1 MVENLLDNTQ
11 EIISVSE
18 INRRAKSI
26 LEENFPFVWI
36 QGEVSNFFSAA
47 SGHWYFSLKDE
58 SSEIRCAMFA
68 NKSHRITFEPKD
80 GDHLVLN
87 GTLSIF
93 EGRGQYQIIVE
104 HIELAGE
111 GALLKAFEE
120 LKKKLLTEGLFD
132 DSLKKKLPSYPRS
145 IAVVTSPDG
154 AVIQDIINVLSRRSP
169 FFSLTVVPTLVQGE
183 KAAPLIC
190 EALNKASNL
199 ENIDLI
205 ILARGGGSIEDLWAF
220 NNEEVARTIVSCP
233 IPLVSAVGHET
244 DFTISDFVADIRAP
258 TPSIAA
264 EIISQPYSELKEILE
279 GYQSYLLKSVESQ
292 FDSQKTRITNLIK
305 RIRHPGDKLRE
316 IGQKVDYLET
326 ALIQEM
332 HQKVSF
338 KKNQLNLSQL
348 SLQQNSPQNKV
359 KEAKVYL
366 QNASKDLL
374 KAFNLKIERK
384 RKLLGELVATIEAV
398 SPLSVLARGY
408 SIISTEP
415 EGKILSSSDQVEI
428 GQTISAVL
436 NKGSIKAEVKSKDK
450 DEN

>member
-68 NKSHRITFEPKD
+68 NKSHRITFEPKN

-169 FFSLTVVPTLVQGE
+169 FFNLTVVPTLVQGE

-190 EALNKASNL
+190 EALNKASDL

-220 NNEEVARTIVSCP
+220 NNEKVARAIVNCP

-264 EIISQPYSELKEILE
+264 EIISQPYSELKETLE

-292 FDSQKTRITNLIK
+292 FDSQRTRITNLIK

-415 EGKILSSSDQVEI
+415 DGKILSSSDQVKI

>member
-169 FFSLTVVPTLVQGE
+169 FFNLTVVPTLVQGE

-190 EALNKASNL
+190 EALDKASNL

-220 NNEEVARTIVSCP
+220 NNEEVARAIVNCP

-264 EIISQPYSELKEILE
+264 EIISQPYSELKETLE

-292 FDSQKTRITNLIK
+292 IDSQRTHITNLIK

-338 KKNQLNLSQL
+338 KKNQLNLTQL

-415 EGKILSSSDQVEI
+415 EGKILSSSDQVKI

>member
-169 FFSLTVVPTLVQGE
+169 YFNLIVVPTLVQGE

-190 EALNKASNL
+190 EALNKASDL

-220 NNEEVARTIVSCP
+220 NNEEVARAIVNCP

-264 EIISQPYSELKEILE
+264 EIISQPYSELKETLE
-279 GYQSYLLKSVESQ
+279 GYQGYLLKSVESQ
-292 FDSQKTRITNLIK
+292 FDSQRTHITNLIK

-316 IGQKVDYLET
+316 IGQRVDYLET

-338 KKNQLNLSQL
+338 KKNQLNLTQL

-374 KAFNLKIERK
+374 KAFQLKIERK

-415 EGKILSSSDQVEI
+415 EGKILSSSNQVKI

>member
-1 MVENLLDNTQ
+1 MVENQLDNTQ

-18 INRRAKSI
+18 INKRAKSI

-58 SSEIRCAMFA
+58 TSEIRCAMFT
-68 NKSHRITFEPKD
+68 NKNHHITFEPKD

-120 LKKKLLTEGLFD
+120 LKKKLQLEGLFD
-132 DSLKKKLPSYPRS
+132 DSIKRQLPAYPKN

-154 AVIQDIINVLSRRSP
+154 AVIQDIINVLDRRSP
-169 FFSLTVVPTLVQGE
+169 FLDLTVVPTLVQGE

-190 EALNKASNL
+190 DALNKVGKL
-199 ENIDLI
+199 KNIDVV

-220 NNEEVARTIVSCP
+220 NNEEVARTIVNCP
-233 IPLVSAVGHET
+233 TPIISAVGHET
-244 DFTISDFVADIRAP
+244 DFTISDFVSDLRAP
-258 TPSIAA
+258 TPSVAA
-264 EIISQPYSELKEILE
+264 EIISQPYSELIETLE
-279 GYQSYLLKSVESQ
+279 GYQNYISRSVISQ
-292 FDSQKTRITNLIK
+292 IDLQRTQITNLIK

-316 IGQKVDYLET
+316 ISQKLDYVET
-326 ALIQEM
+326 ALIQNINQEI
-332 HQKVSF
+332 SF
-338 KKNQLNLSQL
+338 KKNGLNLKDL

-366 QNASKDLL
+366 QNSSKDLL
-374 KAFNLKIERK
+374 KALKLEIERK
-384 RKLLGELVATIEAV
+384 SKVLAEIVATLQAV
-398 SPLSVLARGY
+398 SPLSVLSRGY

-415 EGKILSSSDQVEI
+415 DGKILSSSNQVEI
-428 GQTISAVL
+428 GQTISAIL
-436 NKGSIKAEVKSKDK
+436 SKGRIKAEIKSKD
-450 DEN
+450 ENEK

>member
-120 LKKKLLTEGLFD
+120 LKKKLLKEGLFD

-169 FFSLTVVPTLVQGE
+169 FFNLTVVPTLVQGE

-220 NNEEVARTIVSCP
+220 NNEEVARAIVNCP
-233 IPLVSAVGHET
+233 VPLVSAVGHET

-264 EIISQPYSELKEILE
+264 EIISQPYSELKETLE
-279 GYQSYLLKSVESQ
+279 AYQSYLLKSVKSQ
-292 FDSQKTRITNLIK
+292 FDSQRTHITHLIK

-316 IGQKVDYLET
+316 IGQRVDYLET

-332 HQKVSF
+332 NQKVSF
-338 KKNQLNLSQL
+338 KKNQLNLTQL
-348 SLQQNSPQNKV
+348 SLQQNSPQSKV

-366 QNASKDLL
+366 QNSSKDLL
-374 KAFNLKIERK
+374 KAFQLKIERK

-415 EGKILSSSDQVEI
+415 EGKILSSSNQVKI

-436 NKGSIKAEVKSKDK
+436 NKGRIKAEVKSKDQ

>member
-169 FFSLTVVPTLVQGE
+169 FFNLTVVPTLVQGE

-220 NNEEVARTIVSCP
+220 NNEEVARAIVNCP

-264 EIISQPYSELKEILE
+264 EIISQPYSELKETLE

-292 FDSQKTRITNLIK
+292 FDSQRTRITNLIK

-338 KKNQLNLSQL
+338 KKNQLNLTQL

-374 KAFNLKIERK
+374 KAFKLKVERK

-415 EGKILSSSDQVEI
+415 EGKILSSSNQVKI

>member
-1 MVENLLDNTQ
+1 
-11 EIISVSE
+11 
-18 INRRAKSI
+18 
-26 LEENFPFVWI
+26 
-36 QGEVSNFFSAA
+36 
-47 SGHWYFSLKDE
+47 
-58 SSEIRCAMFA
+58 
-68 NKSHRITFEPKD
+68 
-80 GDHLVLN
+80 
-87 GTLSIF
+87 
-93 EGRGQYQIIVE
+93 
-104 HIELAGE
+104 LAGE

-132 DSLKKKLPSYPRS
+132 DSLKKKLPSYPRN

-169 FFSLTVVPTLVQGE
+169 FFNLTVVPTLVQGE

-220 NNEEVARTIVSCP
+220 NNEEVARAIVNCP

-264 EIISQPYSELKEILE
+264 EIISQPYSELKETLE

-292 FDSQKTRITNLIK
+292 FDSQRTRITNLIK

-326 ALIQEM
+326 TLIQEM
-332 HQKVSF
+332 HQKVSL
-338 KKNQLNLSQL
+338 KKNQLNLTQL

-374 KAFNLKIERK
+374 KAFQLKIERK

-415 EGKILSSSDQVEI
+415 EGKILSSSNQVKI

-436 NKGSIKAEVKSKDK
+436 NKGRIKAEVKSKDK

>member
-132 DSLKKKLPSYPRS
+132 DSLKKKLPSYPRN

-169 FFSLTVVPTLVQGE
+169 FFNLTVVPTLVQGE

-220 NNEEVARTIVSCP
+220 NNEEVARAIVNCP
-233 IPLVSAVGHET
+233 VPLVSAVGHET

-264 EIISQPYSELKEILE
+264 EIISQPYSELKETLE

-292 FDSQKTRITNLIK
+292 FDSQRTRITNLIK

-338 KKNQLNLSQL
+338 KENQLNLSQL

-408 SIISTEP
+408 SIISIEP
-415 EGKILSSSDQVEI
+415 EGKILSSSNQVKI

-436 NKGSIKAEVKSKDK
+436 NKGSIRAEIKSKDK

>member
-169 FFSLTVVPTLVQGE
+169 FFNLTVVPTLVQGE

-220 NNEEVARTIVSCP
+220 NNEEVARAIVNCP

-264 EIISQPYSELKEILE
+264 EIISQPYSELKETLE
-279 GYQSYLLKSVESQ
+279 GYQGYLLKSVEYQ
-292 FDSQKTRITNLIK
+292 FDSQRTRITNLIK

-338 KKNQLNLSQL
+338 KKNQLNLTQL

-374 KAFNLKIERK
+374 KAFKLKIERK

-415 EGKILSSSDQVEI
+415 EGKILSSSNQVKI

>member
-169 FFSLTVVPTLVQGE
+169 FFDLTVVPTLVQGE

-199 ENIDLI
+199 ESIDLI

-220 NNEEVARTIVSCP
+220 NNEEVARAIVNCP

-264 EIISQPYSELKEILE
+264 EIISQPYSELKETLE

-292 FDSQKTRITNLIK
+292 FNLQRTRITNLIK

-338 KKNQLNLSQL
+338 KKNQLNLTQL

-359 KEAKVYL
+359 KEAKVYV
-366 QNASKDLL
+366 QNTSKDLL
-374 KAFNLKIERK
+374 KAFKLKIERK

-415 EGKILSSSDQVEI
+415 EGKILSSSNQVKI

>member
-169 FFSLTVVPTLVQGE
+169 FFNLTVVPTLVQGE

-220 NNEEVARTIVSCP
+220 NNEEVARAIVNCP
-233 IPLVSAVGHET
+233 IPLVSAIGHET

-264 EIISQPYSELKEILE
+264 EIISQPYSELKETLE

-292 FDSQKTRITNLIK
+292 FDSQRTRITNLIK

>member
-1 MVENLLDNTQ
+1 MVENQLDNTQ

-18 INRRAKSI
+18 MNKRAKSI

-58 SSEIRCAMFA
+58 SSEIRCAMFT
-68 NKSHRITFEPKD
+68 NKNHHITFEPKD

-120 LKKKLLTEGLFD
+120 LKKKLQLEGLFD
-132 DSLKKKLPSYPRS
+132 DSIKRQLPAYPKN

-154 AVIQDIINVLSRRSP
+154 AVIQDIINVLDRRSP
-169 FFSLTVVPTLVQGE
+169 FLDLTVVPTLVQGE

-190 EALNKASNL
+190 DALNKVGKL
-199 ENIDLI
+199 KKVDVV

-220 NNEEVARTIVSCP
+220 NNEEVARAIVNCP
-233 IPLVSAVGHET
+233 TPIISAVGHET
-244 DFTISDFVADIRAP
+244 DFTISDFVSDLRAP

-264 EIISQPYSELKEILE
+264 EIISQPYSELIETLE
-279 GYQSYLLKSVESQ
+279 GYQNYISRSVISQ
-292 FDSQKTRITNLIK
+292 IDLQRTQITNLIK

-316 IGQKVDYLET
+316 ISQKLDYVET
-326 ALIQEM
+326 ALIQNINQEI
-332 HQKVSF
+332 SF
-338 KKNQLNLSQL
+338 KKNGLNLKDL
-348 SLQQNSPQNKV
+348 SLQQNSPQNKI

-374 KAFNLKIERK
+374 KALKLEIERK
-384 RKLLGELVATIEAV
+384 STVLAEIVATLQAV
-398 SPLSVLARGY
+398 SPLSVLSRGY

-415 EGKILSSSDQVEI
+415 DGKILSSSNQVEI
-428 GQTISAVL
+428 GQTISAIL
-436 NKGSIKAEVKSKDK
+436 SKGSIKAEIKSKD
-450 DEN
+450 ENEK

>member
-18 INRRAKSI
+18 INKRAKTI

-58 SSEIRCAMFA
+58 FSEIRCAMFS
-68 NKSHRITFEPKD
+68 NKNSQITFEPKD
-80 GDHLVLN
+80 GDHLILN

-120 LKKKLLTEGLFD
+120 LKKKLLSEGLFD
-132 DSLKKKLPSYPRS
+132 DSTKKELPSYPKN
-145 IAVVTSPDG
+145 IVVVTSPDG
-154 AVIQDIINVLSRRSP
+154 AVIQDIINVLKRKSP
-169 FFSLTVVPTLVQGE
+169 FFNLIIMPTLVQGE

-190 EALNKASNL
+190 EALSKVSNL
-199 ENIDLI
+199 KNIDLI

-220 NNEEVARTIVSCP
+220 NNEEVARTIANCS
-233 IPLVSAVGHET
+233 IPLVSAIGHET
-244 DFTISDFVADIRAP
+244 DFTISDFVADVRAP

-264 EIISQPYSELKEILE
+264 EIIGQPYSELRDTLDNYQNYILR
-279 GYQSYLLKSVESQ
+279 SIESL
-292 FDSQKTRITNLIK
+292 FDSQFKIISNLAK

-316 IGQKVDYLET
+316 LNQKVDYLET
-326 ALIQEM
+326 AIMQNINQEM
-332 HQKVSF
+332 SY
-338 KKNQLNLSQL
+338 KKNNLNLTKL
-348 SLQQNSPQNKV
+348 SLQQSSPKNKI
-359 KEAKVYL
+359 KETKANL
-366 QNASKDLL
+366 QNFSKDLFKIL
-374 KAFNLKIERK
+374 KISIERK
-384 RKLLGELVATIEAV
+384 NRLLGELVATIQAV

-408 SIISTEP
+408 SILSIEP
-415 EGKILSSSDQVEI
+415 DGKILSSSNQVKV
-428 GQTISAVL
+428 GQTIFAVL
-436 NKGSIKAEVKSKDK
+436 NEGNIRAEVKSKDK
-450 DEN
+450 NGK

>member
-169 FFSLTVVPTLVQGE
+169 FFNLTVVPTLVQGE

-264 EIISQPYSELKEILE
+264 EIISQPYSELKETLE
-279 GYQSYLLKSVESQ
+279 GYQSYLLKSFESQ
-292 FDSQKTRITNLIK
+292 FDSQRTRITNLIK

-338 KKNQLNLSQL
+338 KKNQLNLTQL

-415 EGKILSSSDQVEI
+415 DGKILSSSNQVKI

>member
-1 MVENLLDNTQ
+1 MVENQLDNTQ

-18 INRRAKSI
+18 INKRAKSI

-58 SSEIRCAMFA
+58 SSEIRCAMFT
-68 NKSHRITFEPKD
+68 NKNHHITFEPKD

-120 LKKKLLTEGLFD
+120 LKKKLQLEGLFD
-132 DSLKKKLPSYPRS
+132 DSIKRQLPAYPKN

-154 AVIQDIINVLSRRSP
+154 AVIQDIINVLDRRSP
-169 FFSLTVVPTLVQGE
+169 FLDLTVVPTLVQGE

-190 EALNKASNL
+190 DALNKVGKL
-199 ENIDLI
+199 KNIDVV

-220 NNEEVARTIVSCP
+220 NNEEVARTIVNCP
-233 IPLVSAVGHET
+233 TPIISAVGHET
-244 DFTISDFVADIRAP
+244 DFTISDFVSDLRAP

-264 EIISQPYSELKEILE
+264 EIISQPYSELIETLK
-279 GYQSYLLKSVESQ
+279 GYQNYISRSLISQ
-292 FDSQKTRITNLIK
+292 IDLQRTQITNLIK

-316 IGQKVDYLET
+316 ISQKLDYVET
-326 ALIQEM
+326 ALIQNINQEI
-332 HQKVSF
+332 SF
-338 KKNQLNLSQL
+338 KKNGLNLKDL

-374 KAFNLKIERK
+374 KALKLEIERK
-384 RKLLGELVATIEAV
+384 SKVLAEIVATLQAV
-398 SPLSVLARGY
+398 SPLSVLSRGY

-415 EGKILSSSDQVEI
+415 EGKILSSSNQVEI
-428 GQTISAVL
+428 GQTISAIL
-436 NKGSIKAEVKSKDK
+436 SKGSIKAEIKSKD
-450 DEN
+450 ENEK

>member
-1 MVENLLDNTQ
+1 MVENQLDNTQ

-18 INRRAKSI
+18 INKRAKSI

-58 SSEIRCAMFA
+58 TSEIRCAMFT
-68 NKSHRITFEPKD
+68 NKNHHITFEPKD

-120 LKKKLLTEGLFD
+120 LKKKLQLEGLFD
-132 DSLKKKLPSYPRS
+132 DSIKRQLPAYPKN

-154 AVIQDIINVLSRRSP
+154 AVIQDIINVLDRRSP
-169 FFSLTVVPTLVQGE
+169 FLDLTVVPTLVQGE

-190 EALNKASNL
+190 DALNKVGKL
-199 ENIDLI
+199 KKVDVV

-220 NNEEVARTIVSCP
+220 NNEEVARAIVNCP
-233 IPLVSAVGHET
+233 TPIISAVGHET
-244 DFTISDFVADIRAP
+244 DFTISDFVSDLRAP

-264 EIISQPYSELKEILE
+264 EIISQPYSELIETLE
-279 GYQSYLLKSVESQ
+279 GYQNYISRSVISQ
-292 FDSQKTRITNLIK
+292 IDLQRTQITNLIK

-316 IGQKVDYLET
+316 ISQKLDYVET
-326 ALIQEM
+326 ALIQNINQEI
-332 HQKVSF
+332 SF
-338 KKNQLNLSQL
+338 KKNGLNLKDL

-374 KAFNLKIERK
+374 KALKLEIERK
-384 RKLLGELVATIEAV
+384 NTVLAEIVATLQAV
-398 SPLSVLARGY
+398 SPLSVLSRGY

-415 EGKILSSSDQVEI
+415 DGKILSSSNQVEI
-428 GQTISAVL
+428 GQTISAIL
-436 NKGSIKAEVKSKDK
+436 SKGSIKAEIKSKD
-450 DEN
+450 ENEK

>member
-1 MVENLLDNTQ
+1 MVENQLDNTQ

-18 INRRAKSI
+18 INKRAKSI

-58 SSEIRCAMFA
+58 SSEIRCAMFT
-68 NKSHRITFEPKD
+68 NKNHHITFEPKD

-120 LKKKLLTEGLFD
+120 LKKKLQLEGLFD
-132 DSLKKKLPSYPRS
+132 DSIKRQLPAYPKN

-154 AVIQDIINVLSRRSP
+154 AVIQDIINVLDRRSP
-169 FFSLTVVPTLVQGE
+169 FLDLTVVPTLVQGE

-190 EALNKASNL
+190 EALNKVGKL
-199 ENIDLI
+199 KKVDVV

-220 NNEEVARTIVSCP
+220 NNEEVARAIVNCP
-233 IPLVSAVGHET
+233 TPIISAVGHET
-244 DFTISDFVADIRAP
+244 DFTISDFVSDLRAP
-258 TPSIAA
+258 TPSVAA
-264 EIISQPYSELKEILE
+264 EIISQPYSELIETLE
-279 GYQSYLLKSVESQ
+279 GYQNYISRSVISQ
-292 FDSQKTRITNLIK
+292 IDLQRTQITNLIK

-316 IGQKVDYLET
+316 ISQKLDYVET
-326 ALIQEM
+326 ALIQNINQEI
-332 HQKVSF
+332 SF
-338 KKNQLNLSQL
+338 KKNGLNLKDL
-348 SLQQNSPQNKV
+348 SLQQNSPQNKI

-374 KAFNLKIERK
+374 KALKLEIERK
-384 RKLLGELVATIEAV
+384 STVLAEIVATLQAV
-398 SPLSVLARGY
+398 SPLSVLSRGY

-415 EGKILSSSDQVEI
+415 DGKILSSSNQVEI
-428 GQTISAVL
+428 GQTISAIL
-436 NKGSIKAEVKSKDK
+436 SKGSIKAEIKSKD
-450 DEN
+450 ENEK

>member
-120 LKKKLLTEGLFD
+120 LKKKLLREGLFD
-132 DSLKKKLPSYPRS
+132 DSLKKKLASYPRS

-169 FFSLTVVPTLVQGE
+169 FFNLTVVPTLVQGE

-220 NNEEVARTIVSCP
+220 NNEEVARAIVNCP

-264 EIISQPYSELKEILE
+264 EIISQPYSELKETLE
-279 GYQSYLLKSVESQ
+279 GYQSYLFKSFESQ
-292 FDSQKTRITNLIK
+292 FDSQRTRITNLIK

-338 KKNQLNLSQL
+338 KKNQLNLTQL

-408 SIISTEP
+408 SIISSEP
-415 EGKILSSSDQVEI
+415 EGKILSSSNQVKI

>member
-169 FFSLTVVPTLVQGE
+169 FFNLTVVPTLVQGE

-220 NNEEVARTIVSCP
+220 NNEEVARAIGNCP

-264 EIISQPYSELKEILE
+264 EIISQPYSELKETLE

-292 FDSQKTRITNLIK
+292 FDSQRTRITNLIK

-415 EGKILSSSDQVEI
+415 EGKILSSSNQVKI

>member
-1 MVENLLDNTQ
+1 MVENQLDNTQ
-11 EIISVSE
+11 EVISVSE
-18 INRRAKSI
+18 INKRAKSI

-58 SSEIRCAMFA
+58 SSEIRCAMFT
-68 NKSHRITFEPKD
+68 NKNHHITFEPKD

-120 LKKKLLTEGLFD
+120 LKKKLQLEGLFD
-132 DSLKKKLPSYPRS
+132 DSIKRQLPAYPKN

-154 AVIQDIINVLSRRSP
+154 AVIQDIINVLDRRSP
-169 FFSLTVVPTLVQGE
+169 FLDLTVVPTLVQGE

-190 EALNKASNL
+190 DALNKVGKL
-199 ENIDLI
+199 KKVDVV

-220 NNEEVARTIVSCP
+220 NNEEVARAIVNCP
-233 IPLVSAVGHET
+233 TPIISAVGHET
-244 DFTISDFVADIRAP
+244 DFTISDFVSDLRAP

-264 EIISQPYSELKEILE
+264 EIISQPYSELIETLE
-279 GYQSYLLKSVESQ
+279 GYQNYISRSVISQ
-292 FDSQKTRITNLIK
+292 IDLQRTQITNLIK

-316 IGQKVDYLET
+316 ISQKLDYVET
-326 ALIQEM
+326 ALIQNINQEI
-332 HQKVSF
+332 SF
-338 KKNQLNLSQL
+338 KKNGLNLKDL
-348 SLQQNSPQNKV
+348 SLQQNSPQNKI

-374 KAFNLKIERK
+374 KALKLEIERK
-384 RKLLGELVATIEAV
+384 STVLAEIVATLQAV
-398 SPLSVLARGY
+398 SPLSVLSRGY

-415 EGKILSSSDQVEI
+415 DGKILSSSNQVEI
-428 GQTISAVL
+428 GQTISAIL
-436 NKGSIKAEVKSKDK
+436 SKGSIKAEIKSKD
-450 DEN
+450 ENEK

>member
-154 AVIQDIINVLSRRSP
+154 AVIQDIINVLSRRSL
-169 FFSLTVVPTLVQGE
+169 FFNLTVVPTLVQGE

-220 NNEEVARTIVSCP
+220 NNEEVARAIVNCP
-233 IPLVSAVGHET
+233 IPLVSAIGHET

-264 EIISQPYSELKEILE
+264 EIISQPYSELKETLE

-292 FDSQKTRITNLIK
+292 FDSQRTRITNLIK

-415 EGKILSSSDQVEI
+415 EGKILSSSNQVKI

>member
-1 MVENLLDNTQ
+1 MVENQLDNTQ

-18 INRRAKSI
+18 INKRAKSI

-58 SSEIRCAMFA
+58 SSEIRCAMFT
-68 NKSHRITFEPKD
+68 NKNHHITFEPKD

-120 LKKKLLTEGLFD
+120 LKKKLQLEGLFD
-132 DSLKKKLPSYPRS
+132 DSVKRQLPAYPKN

-154 AVIQDIINVLSRRSP
+154 AVIQDIINVLDRRSP
-169 FFSLTVVPTLVQGE
+169 FLDLTVVPTLVQGE

-190 EALNKASNL
+190 DALNKVGKL
-199 ENIDLI
+199 KKVDVV

-220 NNEEVARTIVSCP
+220 NNEEVARAIVNCP
-233 IPLVSAVGHET
+233 TPIISAVGHET
-244 DFTISDFVADIRAP
+244 DFTISDFVSDLRAP

-264 EIISQPYSELKEILE
+264 EIISQPYSELIETLE
-279 GYQSYLLKSVESQ
+279 GYQNYISRSVISQ
-292 FDSQKTRITNLIK
+292 IDLQRTQITNLIK

-316 IGQKVDYLET
+316 ISQKLDYVET
-326 ALIQEM
+326 ALIQNINQEI
-332 HQKVSF
+332 SF
-338 KKNQLNLSQL
+338 KKNGLNLKDL
-348 SLQQNSPQNKV
+348 SLQQNSPQNKI

-374 KAFNLKIERK
+374 KALKLEIERK
-384 RKLLGELVATIEAV
+384 STVLAEIVATLQAV
-398 SPLSVLARGY
+398 SPLSVLSRGY

-415 EGKILSSSDQVEI
+415 DGKILSSSNQVEI
-428 GQTISAVL
+428 GQTISAIL
-436 NKGSIKAEVKSKDK
+436 SKGSIKAEIKSKD
-450 DEN
+450 ENEK

>member
-1 MVENLLDNTQ
+1 MVENQLDNTQ

-18 INRRAKSI
+18 INKRAKSI

-58 SSEIRCAMFA
+58 TSEIRCAMFT
-68 NKSHRITFEPKD
+68 NKNHHITFEPKD

-104 HIELAGE
+104 HVELAGE

-120 LKKKLLTEGLFD
+120 LKKKLQLEGLFD
-132 DSLKKKLPSYPRS
+132 DSVKRQLPAYPKN

-154 AVIQDIINVLSRRSP
+154 AVIQDIINVLDRRSP
-169 FFSLTVVPTLVQGE
+169 FLDLTIVPTLVQGE

-190 EALNKASNL
+190 DALNKVGKL
-199 ENIDLI
+199 KKVDVV

-220 NNEEVARTIVSCP
+220 NNEEVARAIVNCP
-233 IPLVSAVGHET
+233 TPIISAVGHET
-244 DFTISDFVADIRAP
+244 DFTISDFVSDLRAP

-264 EIISQPYSELKEILE
+264 EIISQPYSELIETLE
-279 GYQSYLLKSVESQ
+279 GYQNYISRSVISQ
-292 FDSQKTRITNLIK
+292 IDLQRTQITNLIK

-316 IGQKVDYLET
+316 ISQKLDYVET
-326 ALIQEM
+326 ALIQNINQEI
-332 HQKVSF
+332 SF
-338 KKNQLNLSQL
+338 KKNGLNLKDL

-366 QNASKDLL
+366 QNSSKDLL
-374 KAFNLKIERK
+374 KALKLEIERK
-384 RKLLGELVATIEAV
+384 STVLAEIVATLQAV
-398 SPLSVLARGY
+398 SPLSVLSRGY

-415 EGKILSSSDQVEI
+415 DGKILSSSNQVEI
-428 GQTISAVL
+428 GQTISAIL
-436 NKGSIKAEVKSKDK
+436 SKGSIKAEIKSKD
-450 DEN
+450 ENEK

>member
-169 FFSLTVVPTLVQGE
+169 YFNLIVVPTLVQGE

-190 EALNKASNL
+190 EALNKASDL

-220 NNEEVARTIVSCP
+220 NNEEVARAIVNCP

-264 EIISQPYSELKEILE
+264 EIISQPYSELKETLE

-292 FDSQKTRITNLIK
+292 FDSQRTRITNLIK

-338 KKNQLNLSQL
+338 KKNQLNLTQL

-415 EGKILSSSDQVEI
+415 DGKILSSSNQVKI

>member
-169 FFSLTVVPTLVQGE
+169 FFDHTVVPTLVQGE

-220 NNEEVARTIVSCP
+220 NNEEVARAIVNCP

-264 EIISQPYSELKEILE
+264 EIISQPYSELKETLE

-292 FDSQKTRITNLIK
+292 FDLQRTHITHLIK

-316 IGQKVDYLET
+316 IGQRVDYLET

-338 KKNQLNLSQL
+338 KRNQLNLIQL

-366 QNASKDLL
+366 QNSSKDLL
-374 KAFNLKIERK
+374 KAFQLKIERK
-384 RKLLGELVATIEAV
+384 RKHLGELVATLEAV

-415 EGKILSSSDQVEI
+415 EGKILSSSNQVKI

-436 NKGSIKAEVKSKDK
+436 NKGRIKAEVKSKDQ

>member
-1 MVENLLDNTQ
+1 MVENQLDNTQ

-18 INRRAKSI
+18 INKRAKSI

-58 SSEIRCAMFA
+58 TSEIRCAMFT
-68 NKSHRITFEPKD
+68 NKNHHITFEPKD

-120 LKKKLLTEGLFD
+120 LKKKLQLEGLFD
-132 DSLKKKLPSYPRS
+132 DSIKRQLPAYPKN

-154 AVIQDIINVLSRRSP
+154 AVIQDIINVLDRRSP
-169 FFSLTVVPTLVQGE
+169 FLDLTVVPTLVQGE

-190 EALNKASNL
+190 DALNKVGKL
-199 ENIDLI
+199 KKVDVV

-220 NNEEVARTIVSCP
+220 NNEEVARAIVNCP
-233 IPLVSAVGHET
+233 TPIISAVGHET
-244 DFTISDFVADIRAP
+244 DFTISDFVSDLRAP
-258 TPSIAA
+258 TPSVAA
-264 EIISQPYSELKEILE
+264 EIISQPYSELIETLE
-279 GYQSYLLKSVESQ
+279 GYQNYISRSVISQ
-292 FDSQKTRITNLIK
+292 IDLQRTQITNLIK

-316 IGQKVDYLET
+316 ISQKLDYVET
-326 ALIQEM
+326 ALIQNINQEI
-332 HQKVSF
+332 SF
-338 KKNQLNLSQL
+338 KKNGLNLKDL
-348 SLQQNSPQNKV
+348 SLQQNSPQNKI

-374 KAFNLKIERK
+374 KALKLEIERK
-384 RKLLGELVATIEAV
+384 STVLAEIVATLQAV
-398 SPLSVLARGY
+398 SPLSVLSRGY

-415 EGKILSSSDQVEI
+415 DGKILSSSNQVEI
-428 GQTISAVL
+428 GQTISAIL
-436 NKGSIKAEVKSKDK
+436 SKGSIKAEIKSKD
-450 DEN
+450 ENEK

>member
-1 MVENLLDNTQ
+1 MVENQLDNTQ

-18 INRRAKSI
+18 INKRAKSI

-58 SSEIRCAMFA
+58 TSEIRCAMFT
-68 NKSHRITFEPKD
+68 NKNHHITFEPKD

-120 LKKKLLTEGLFD
+120 LKKKLQLEGLFD
-132 DSLKKKLPSYPRS
+132 DSIKRQLPAYPKN

-154 AVIQDIINVLSRRSP
+154 AVIQDIINVLDRRSP
-169 FFSLTVVPTLVQGE
+169 FLDLTVVPTLVQGE

-190 EALNKASNL
+190 DALNKVGKL
-199 ENIDLI
+199 KKVDVV

-220 NNEEVARTIVSCP
+220 NNEEVARTIVNCP
-233 IPLVSAVGHET
+233 TPIISAVGHET
-244 DFTISDFVADIRAP
+244 DFTISDFVSDLRAP

-264 EIISQPYSELKEILE
+264 EIISQPYSELIETLE
-279 GYQSYLLKSVESQ
+279 GYQNYISRSVISQ
-292 FDSQKTRITNLIK
+292 IDLQRTQITNLIK

-316 IGQKVDYLET
+316 ISQKLDYVET
-326 ALIQEM
+326 ALIQNINQEI
-332 HQKVSF
+332 SF
-338 KKNQLNLSQL
+338 KKNGLNLKDL
-348 SLQQNSPQNKV
+348 SLQQNSPQNKI

-374 KAFNLKIERK
+374 KALKLEIERK
-384 RKLLGELVATIEAV
+384 STVLAEIVATLQAV
-398 SPLSVLARGY
+398 SPLSVLSRGY

-415 EGKILSSSDQVEI
+415 DGKILSSSNQVEI
-428 GQTISAVL
+428 GQTISAIL
-436 NKGSIKAEVKSKDK
+436 SKGSIKAEIKSKD
-450 DEN
+450 ENEK

>member
-120 LKKKLLTEGLFD
+120 LKKKLLKEGLFD

-169 FFSLTVVPTLVQGE
+169 FFNLTVVPTLVQGE

-220 NNEEVARTIVSCP
+220 NNEEVARAIVNCP
-233 IPLVSAVGHET
+233 VPLVSAVGHET

-264 EIISQPYSELKEILE
+264 EIISQPYSELKETLE
-279 GYQSYLLKSVESQ
+279 AYQSYLLKSVKSQ
-292 FDSQKTRITNLIK
+292 FDSQRTHITHLIK

-316 IGQKVDYLET
+316 IGQRVDYLET

-332 HQKVSF
+332 NQKVSF
-338 KKNQLNLSQL
+338 KKNQLNLTQL

-366 QNASKDLL
+366 QNSSKDLL
-374 KAFNLKIERK
+374 KAFQLKIERK

-415 EGKILSSSDQVEI
+415 EGKILSSSNQVKI

-436 NKGSIKAEVKSKDK
+436 NKGRIKAEVKSKDQ

>member
-68 NKSHRITFEPKD
+68 NRSHRITFEPKD

-169 FFSLTVVPTLVQGE
+169 FFNLTVVPTLVQGE

-190 EALNKASNL
+190 EALNKASDL

-220 NNEEVARTIVSCP
+220 NNEEVARAIVNCP

-264 EIISQPYSELKEILE
+264 EIISQPYSELKETLK
-279 GYQSYLLKSVESQ
+279 GYQGYLLKSVESQ
-292 FDSQKTRITNLIK
+292 FDSQRTRITNLIK

-338 KKNQLNLSQL
+338 KKNQLNLTQL

-415 EGKILSSSDQVEI
+415 DGKILSSSDQVKI

>member
-169 FFSLTVVPTLVQGE
+169 FFNLTVVPTLVQGE

-220 NNEEVARTIVSCP
+220 NNEEVARAIVNCP

-264 EIISQPYSELKEILE
+264 EIISQPYSELKETLE

-292 FDSQKTRITNLIK
+292 FDSQRTRITNLIK

-338 KKNQLNLSQL
+338 KKNQLNLTQL

-415 EGKILSSSDQVEI
+415 EGKILSSSDQVKI

>member
-68 NKSHRITFEPKD
+68 NKSHRITFEPKN

-169 FFSLTVVPTLVQGE
+169 FFNLTVVPTLVQGE

-220 NNEEVARTIVSCP
+220 NNEEVARTIVNCP

-264 EIISQPYSELKEILE
+264 EIISQPYSELKETLE

-292 FDSQKTRITNLIK
+292 FDSQRTRITNLIK

-338 KKNQLNLSQL
+338 KKNQLNLTQL

-415 EGKILSSSDQVEI
+415 EGKILSSSNQVKI

>member
-169 FFSLTVVPTLVQGE
+169 FFNLTVVPTLVQGE

-220 NNEEVARTIVSCP
+220 NNEEVARAIVNCP

-264 EIISQPYSELKEILE
+264 EIISQPYSELKETLE
-279 GYQSYLLKSVESQ
+279 GYQGYLLKSVESQ
-292 FDSQKTRITNLIK
+292 FDSQRTRITNLIK

-338 KKNQLNLSQL
+338 KENQLNLSQL

-374 KAFNLKIERK
+374 KAFDLKIERK
-384 RKLLGELVATIEAV
+384 RKLLGELLATIEAV

-415 EGKILSSSDQVEI
+415 EGKILSSSNQVKI

-436 NKGSIKAEVKSKDK
+436 NRGSIKAEVKSKNE
-450 DEN
+450 DES

>member
-120 LKKKLLTEGLFD
+120 LKKKLLKEGLFD

-169 FFSLTVVPTLVQGE
+169 FFNLTVVPTLVQGE

-220 NNEEVARTIVSCP
+220 NNEEVARVIVSCP
-233 IPLVSAVGHET
+233 IPLVSAIGHET

-264 EIISQPYSELKEILE
+264 EIISQSYSELKETLE
-279 GYQSYLLKSVESQ
+279 AYQSYLLKSVKSQ
-292 FDSQKTRITNLIK
+292 FDSQRTHITHLIK

-316 IGQKVDYLET
+316 IGQRVDYLET

-332 HQKVSF
+332 NQKVSF
-338 KKNQLNLSQL
+338 KKNQLNLMQL

-366 QNASKDLL
+366 QNSSKDLL
-374 KAFNLKIERK
+374 KAFQLKIERK

-408 SIISTEP
+408 SIISTQP
-415 EGKILSSSDQVEI
+415 EGKILSSSNQVKI

-436 NKGSIKAEVKSKDK
+436 NKGRIKAEVKSKDQ

>member
-132 DSLKKKLPSYPRS
+132 DSLKKKLPSYPRG

-169 FFSLTVVPTLVQGE
+169 FFNLTVVPTLVQGE

-220 NNEEVARTIVSCP
+220 NNEEVARAIVDCP

-264 EIISQPYSELKEILE
+264 EIISQPYSELKETLE
-279 GYQSYLLKSVESQ
+279 GYQGYLLKSVEYQ
-292 FDSQKTRITNLIK
+292 FDSQRTRITNLIK

-316 IGQKVDYLET
+316 IGQRVDYLET

-338 KKNQLNLSQL
+338 KKNQLNLTQL

-374 KAFNLKIERK
+374 KAFQLKIERK

-415 EGKILSSSDQVEI
+415 ERKILSSSDQVKI

-436 NKGSIKAEVKSKDK
+436 NKGRIKAEVKSKDK

>member
-169 FFSLTVVPTLVQGE
+169 FFDLTVVPTLVQGE

-220 NNEEVARTIVSCP
+220 NNEEVARAIVNCP

-264 EIISQPYSELKEILE
+264 EIISQPYSELKETLE
-279 GYQSYLLKSVESQ
+279 GYQSYLLKSFESQ
-292 FDSQKTRITNLIK
+292 FDSQRTRITNLIK

-338 KKNQLNLSQL
+338 KKNQLNLTQL

-415 EGKILSSSDQVEI
+415 EGKILSSSNQVKI